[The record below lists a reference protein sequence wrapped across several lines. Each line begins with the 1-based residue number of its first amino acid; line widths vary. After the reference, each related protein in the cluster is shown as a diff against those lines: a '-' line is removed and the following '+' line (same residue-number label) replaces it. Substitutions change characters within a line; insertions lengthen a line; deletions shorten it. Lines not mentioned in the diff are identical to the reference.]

1 MPIRITGMNSGL
13 DTDAIIQELVSAYRS
28 KGDKI
33 KKQQTKLSWTQD
45 KWKALN
51 TKVVKLYK
59 SLDNLRFT
67 AGYNMKKTSVSDTT
81 KATITAG
88 DKAVNGSQ
96 TLKIKSTAKSGYLT
110 GGQISDK
117 SKGRKATL
125 ADLGYASGSSD
136 PALETGTYRISGNG
150 VTKDIE
156 VNGNTTIADFVDQLN
171 NSGTGVQASYD
182 ETNKRLFIS
191 SKSTG
196 KDADFTLSAL
206 DAKGADALNAFGVNV
221 ESATSSA
228 EAAKWMEYYNT
239 SGAPGAVD
247 TNKLEADVR
256 ALAALKADQA
266 KLTGEVEGYQMQNSK
281 LTGALGYIQ
290 AKKDNDTAAIQ
301 AYEADTTN
309 QQFVNEVAAAGD
321 LDALAKT
328 YTDTIEA
335 NNNSITANSE
345 KIQENAE
352 NMKQYATIDSAKV
365 TGQMAN
371 APASDP
377 DIDAYVQ
384 TLAERVEYF
393 NNNYTLNAATGKYEL
408 NADQRSNGAN
418 KVNGMD
424 AEIELNGAQ
433 FSSSSNTF
441 NINGLT
447 IQALAETDSDI
458 MITTATDTQGLY
470 DKIKDFLT
478 EYNSIIS
485 EMSSLYNADSA
496 KGYEPLL
503 SEEKEA
509 LSDSEVADWEKKIK
523 DSLLRRDGNLSTLIT
538 SMTSAMSSSVEIG
551 GKKYNLASLGIKT
564 EGYFNT
570 TAATRYMFHIDG
582 DPDDETTSANG
593 DKLMSMLNSDP
604 DKVVE
609 ILKGVTNKLYDNLT
623 KQMKPTTLRTYQTI
637 YNDKAMATSYSDYTK
652 KISAWEEKVAKIE
665 DSYYKKFAAMET
677 ALAKLQSQQSSLAG
691 LLGS

>member
-1 MPIRITGMNSGL
+1 MTIRITGMNSGL

-110 GGQISDK
+110 GGQIADK

-206 DAKGADALNAFGVNV
+206 DAKGADVLNAFGVNV

-309 QQFVNEVAAAGD
+309 QQFIDDVAAASD

-345 KIQENAE
+345 KMQENAE

-384 TLAERVEYF
+384 TLTERVEYF
-393 NNNYTLNAATGKYEL
+393 NNNYTLNATTGKYEL

-485 EMSSLYNADSA
+485 EMSSLYSADSA

-582 DPDDETTSANG
+582 DPDDETSSANG

-604 DKVVE
+604 DKV
-609 ILKGVTNKLYDNLT
+609 IDIIKGVTNKLYDNLS

>member
-345 KIQENAE
+345 KMQENAE

>member
-1 MPIRITGMNSGL
+1 MTIRITGMNSGL

-110 GGQISDK
+110 GGQIADK

-301 AYEADTTN
+301 AYEADATN
-309 QQFVNEVAAAGD
+309 QQFIDEVAAAGD
-321 LDALAKT
+321 LDVLAKT
-328 YTDTIEA
+328 YTDTIDA

-345 KIQENAE
+345 KMQENAE

-384 TLAERVEYF
+384 TLTERVEYF
-393 NNNYTLNAATGKYEL
+393 NNNYTLNATTGKYEL

-582 DPDDETTSANG
+582 DPDDETSSANG

-604 DKVVE
+604 DKV
-609 ILKGVTNKLYDNLT
+609 IDIIKGVTNKLYDNLS

>member
-1 MPIRITGMNSGL
+1 MTIRITGMNSGL

-110 GGQISDK
+110 GGQIADK

-309 QQFVNEVAAAGD
+309 QQFIDDVAAASD

-345 KIQENAE
+345 KMQENAE

-384 TLAERVEYF
+384 TLTERVEYF
-393 NNNYTLNAATGKYEL
+393 NNNYTLNATTGKYEL

-485 EMSSLYNADSA
+485 EMSSLYSADSA

-582 DPDDETTSANG
+582 DPDDETSSANG

-604 DKVVE
+604 DKV
-609 ILKGVTNKLYDNLT
+609 IDIIKGVTNKLYDNLS

>member
-1 MPIRITGMNSGL
+1 MTIRITGMNSGL

-110 GGQISDK
+110 GGQIADK

-228 EAAKWMEYYNT
+228 EAAKWMKYYNT

-301 AYEADTTN
+301 AYEADATN
-309 QQFVNEVAAAGD
+309 QQYIDEVAAAGD
-321 LDALAKT
+321 LDVLAKT
-328 YTDTIEA
+328 YTDTIDA

-345 KIQENAE
+345 KMQENAE

-384 TLAERVEYF
+384 TLTERVEYF
-393 NNNYTLNAATGKYEL
+393 NNNYTLNATTGKYEL

-485 EMSSLYNADSA
+485 EMSSLYSADSA

-582 DPDDETTSANG
+582 DPDDETSSANG

-604 DKVVE
+604 DKV
-609 ILKGVTNKLYDNLT
+609 IDIIKGVTNKLYDNLS

>member
-1 MPIRITGMNSGL
+1 MTIRITGMNSGL

-110 GGQISDK
+110 GGQIADK

-196 KDADFTLSAL
+196 KDADFTLLAL

-301 AYEADTTN
+301 AYEADATN
-309 QQFVNEVAAAGD
+309 QQFIDEVAAAGD
-321 LDALAKT
+321 LDVLAKT

-345 KIQENAE
+345 KMQENAE

-384 TLAERVEYF
+384 TLTERVEYF
-393 NNNYTLNAATGKYEL
+393 NNNYTLNATTGKYEL

-582 DPDDETTSANG
+582 DPDDETSSASG

-604 DKVVE
+604 DKV
-609 ILKGVTNKLYDNLT
+609 IDIIKGVTNKLYDNLS

-652 KISAWEEKVAKIE
+652 KISAWEEKVARIE

>member
-110 GGQISDK
+110 GGQIADK

-196 KDADFTLSAL
+196 KDADFTLLAL

-301 AYEADTTN
+301 AYEADATN
-309 QQFVNEVAAAGD
+309 QQFIDEVAAAGD
-321 LDALAKT
+321 LDVLAKT

-345 KIQENAE
+345 KMQENAE

-384 TLAERVEYF
+384 TLTERVEYF
-393 NNNYTLNAATGKYEL
+393 NNNYTLNATTGKYEL

-582 DPDDETTSANG
+582 DPDDETSSANG

-604 DKVVE
+604 DKV
-609 ILKGVTNKLYDNLT
+609 IDIIKGVTNKLYDNLS

-652 KISAWEEKVAKIE
+652 KISAWEEKVARIE

-691 LLGS
+691 LLG

>member
-1 MPIRITGMNSGL
+1 MTIRITGMNSGL

-110 GGQISDK
+110 GGQIADK
-117 SKGRKATL
+117 SKGRKATF

-206 DAKGADALNAFGVNV
+206 DAKGADALKAFGVNV

-309 QQFVNEVAAAGD
+309 QQFIDDVAAASD

-345 KIQENAE
+345 KMQENAE

-384 TLAERVEYF
+384 TLTERVEYF
-393 NNNYTLNAATGKYEL
+393 NNNYTLNATTGKYEL

-485 EMSSLYNADSA
+485 EMSSLYSADSA

-582 DPDDETTSANG
+582 DPDDETSSANG

-604 DKVVE
+604 DKV
-609 ILKGVTNKLYDNLT
+609 IDIIKGVTNKLYDNLS

>member
-110 GGQISDK
+110 GGQIADK

-301 AYEADTTN
+301 AYEADATN
-309 QQFVNEVAAAGD
+309 QQFIDEVAAAGD
-321 LDALAKT
+321 LDVLAKT

-345 KIQENAE
+345 KMQENAE

-384 TLAERVEYF
+384 TLTERVEYF
-393 NNNYTLNAATGKYEL
+393 NNNYTLNATTGKYEL

-582 DPDDETTSANG
+582 DPDDETSSANG

-604 DKVVE
+604 DKV
-609 ILKGVTNKLYDNLT
+609 IDIIKGVTNKLYDNLS

-652 KISAWEEKVAKIE
+652 KISAWEEKVARIE

-691 LLGS
+691 LLG

>member
-110 GGQISDK
+110 GGQIADK

-196 KDADFTLSAL
+196 KDADFTLLAL

-301 AYEADTTN
+301 AYEADATN
-309 QQFVNEVAAAGD
+309 QQFIDEVAAAGD
-321 LDALAKT
+321 LDVLAKT

-345 KIQENAE
+345 KMQENAE

-384 TLAERVEYF
+384 TLTERVEYF
-393 NNNYTLNAATGKYEL
+393 NNNYTLNATTGKYEL

-582 DPDDETTSANG
+582 DPDDETSSANG

-604 DKVVE
+604 DKV
-609 ILKGVTNKLYDNLT
+609 IDIIKGVTNKLYDNLS
-623 KQMKPTTLRTYQTI
+623 KQMKPTKLRTYQTI

-652 KISAWEEKVAKIE
+652 KISAWEEKVARIE

>member
-110 GGQISDK
+110 GGQIADK

-196 KDADFTLSAL
+196 KDADFTLLAL

-301 AYEADTTN
+301 AYEADATN
-309 QQFVNEVAAAGD
+309 QQFIDEVAAAGD
-321 LDALAKT
+321 LDVLAKT

-345 KIQENAE
+345 KMQENAE

-384 TLAERVEYF
+384 TLTERVEYF
-393 NNNYTLNAATGKYEL
+393 NNNYTLNATTGKYEL

-582 DPDDETTSANG
+582 DPDDETSSANG

-604 DKVVE
+604 DKV
-609 ILKGVTNKLYDNLT
+609 IDIIKGVTNKLYDNLS

-652 KISAWEEKVAKIE
+652 KISAWEEKVARIE

>member
-1 MPIRITGMNSGL
+1 MTIRITGMNSGL

-110 GGQISDK
+110 GGQIADK

-206 DAKGADALNAFGVNV
+206 DAKGADALKAFGVNV

-309 QQFVNEVAAAGD
+309 QQFIDDVAAASD

-345 KIQENAE
+345 KMQENAE

-384 TLAERVEYF
+384 TLTERVEYF
-393 NNNYTLNAATGKYEL
+393 NNNYTLNATTGKYEL

-485 EMSSLYNADSA
+485 EMSSLYSADSA

-582 DPDDETTSANG
+582 DPDDETSSANG

-604 DKVVE
+604 DKV
-609 ILKGVTNKLYDNLT
+609 IDIIKGVTNKLYDNLS